1 MSQNTTRPGYPLSN
15 DAITGAPRTTINPV
29 HQIIPKPNNL
39 NPRSLAT
46 TSPTAYP
53 AKQEVLPVTT
63 AAAAYPAAPLS
74 TALVPATV
82 QPVSP
87 LQAAAKTV
95 VPAVR
100 GGRLLK
106 RGDLHSGTED
116 AIMMDHVRA
125 THDLDASHYNVK
137 PLVHVIEDIIPR
149 AKAAVPGHAQ
159 GDQSQPR
166 LDAILEDKILHSGLN
181 EALETF
187 AYPVHRT
194 SLEMI
199 CGSSCHGDA
208 HGITLSLLRLLAN
221 YWWDAKVAIA
231 FAAFAQQYGEFG
243 LVVRLYPTDP
253 LAKSVATVKQI
264 PEIMES
270 LESRGAVNA
279 KFRELAKLVD
289 KMLEVTHHIVKFK
302 DVGSEEKRLKL
313 KYRLNL
319 HKELADSTSPV
330 TAEQENLIA
339 KASYFT
345 VKAAVT
351 CSLLLLNLI
360 AVGRDYYSSTEED
373 LEISTLTHKLSYLLG
388 DLQRALNQSSQ
399 EISKIKHQI
408 KRKVL
413 EETLARTHTDN
424 KYSAELITCGE
435 NDPMPIIHGADMK
448 KHSLDFLRR
457 KYVFLLVSDLEIPN
471 EVVSMLRHMYHDSK
485 QDPSRPESQFEV
497 VWLPIVDRRSAWT
510 EAKDRQFQ
518 AVYGSMPWFSV
529 SHPRNIDDAVFGYV
543 KEVWGFTHK
552 PLLAVVDP
560 QGKLVNVNAFPMFWI
575 FGSVAFPFTKS
586 KEEALWNETSWSM
599 GLLADSIDQNIFNW
613 FNDGKCICLYGGE
626 DMEWIRSFTKTAR
639 KVSQQSGIPLELLYV
654 GKMNP
659 KERIRRINATIH
671 EEQLSHVLH
680 DPTMV
685 WFFWERL
692 ESMWYLRGEK
702 TTTPEDSAPFLVP
715 SEDTRDPILQEV
727 KAILSYD
734 GSNRGWAVFSRG
746 LEEMTKGEGKNI
758 MQVLGNFEN
767 WKHEVTDMTAFIPA
781 LDRQLRGLHTK
792 HHCTRMVVP
801 AAVGHFPETVACVEC
816 GRAMEKFFM
825 YSCCLDDYE

>member
-1 MSQNTTRPGYPLSN
+1 MSQNNTRPGYPLTN

-46 TSPTAYP
+46 TTPTAYP
-53 AKQEVLPVTT
+53 TKQEVLPVTT

-74 TALVPATV
+74 TAVVPATV

-87 LQAAAKTV
+87 LQAAAKTA
-95 VPAVR
+95 VPAIR

-149 AKAAVPGHAQ
+149 AKAAVPAHAQ

-243 LVVRLYPTDP
+243 LVARLYPTDP

-313 KYRLNL
+313 KYRLNM
-319 HKELADSTSPV
+319 HKELADSASPV

-408 KRKVL
+408 KRK
-413 EETLARTHTDN
+413 
-424 KYSAELITCGE
+424 
-435 NDPMPIIHGADMK
+435 
-448 KHSLDFLRR
+448 HSLDFLRR

-518 AVYGSMPWFSV
+518 AMYGSMPWFSV

-586 KEEALWNETSWSM
+586 KEEALWNETSWNM

-702 TTTPEDSAPFLVP
+702 TPTPEDSAPFLVP
-715 SEDTRDPILQEV
+715 SEVDTRDPILQEV

-767 WKHEVTDMTAFIPA
+767 WKHEVTDMSAFIPA

-816 GRAMEKFFM
+816 GRAVEKFFM